1 MLRFGLLP
9 LFLHTASN
17 QKLEPGSL
25 RMRIVLKTLM
35 VTSRGGT
42 IVEYLVGAYEQRL
55 IKEAISAMQTE
66 ICENDHNHKPFR
78 LLNLWEKG
86 RGEGTFTISS
96 RRSMLAGVDTD
107 GAKLFLNEEA
117 TFHSANCMFVYCT
130 IERSFIHAIELLY
143 SCQQTT
149 T

>member
-1 MLRFGLLP
+1 
-9 LFLHTASN
+9 
-17 QKLEPGSL
+17 
-25 RMRIVLKTLM
+25 
-35 VTSRGGT
+35 
-42 IVEYLVGAYEQRL
+42 
-55 IKEAISAMQTE
+55 MQTE

-117 TFHSANCMFVYCT
+117 TFHSANCMFVHCT
-130 IERSFIHAIELLY
+130 IEQYFIHARVAVQLPTNNYITIA
-143 SCQQTT
+143 TT
-149 T
+149 IDMA